1 MANSSGR
8 IDGNVHRYRVRVYY
22 EDTDATGVVYY
33 ANYLKFTERARTE
46 LLRLL
51 GADHSALDE
60 TAGNAWAV
68 RRCTIDYLRPARLD
82 DELEVGTRVLALGGA
97 SAEIEQVVRRGD
109 VDLAR
114 LDLRLA
120 FVTPE
125 GRPRRLPDALRETL
139 QTLVQP

>member
-97 SAEIEQVVRRGD
+97 SAELEQVVRRGD

-125 GRPRRLPDALRETL
+125 GRPRRLPDSLRETL

>member
-1 MANSSGR
+1 MADSSGR

-22 EDTDATGVVYY
+22 EDTDASGVVYY

-51 GADHSALDE
+51 GADHAALDE

-97 SAEIEQVVRRGD
+97 SAELEQVVRLGD

>member
-8 IDGNVHRYRVRVYY
+8 IEGNVHRYRVRVYY
-22 EDTDATGVVYY
+22 EDTDASGVVYY
-33 ANYLKFTERARTE
+33 ANYLKFSERARTE

-51 GADHSALDE
+51 GADRSALGE

-97 SAEIEQVVRRGD
+97 SAELEQVVRLGD
-109 VDLAR
+109 VDIAR

-120 FVTPE
+120 YVTPK
-125 GRPRRLPDALRETL
+125 GRPRRLPDALRATL
-139 QTLVQP
+139 QTLIQP

>member
-8 IDGNVHRYRVRVYY
+8 IDGNVHRYRIRVYY

-33 ANYLKFTERARTE
+33 ANYLKFTARARTE

-60 TAGNAWAV
+60 TAGNSWAV

-82 DELEVGTRVLALGGA
+82 DELEVGTRVVALGGA
-97 SAEIEQVVRRGD
+97 SAELEQVVRRGD

>member
-60 TAGNAWAV
+60 TAGNVWAV

-125 GRPRRLPDALRETL
+125 GRPKRLPDALRATL
-139 QTLVQP
+139 QTFVQP

>member
-8 IDGNVHRYRVRVYY
+8 IEGNVHRYRVRVYY
-22 EDTDATGVVYY
+22 EDTDASGVVYY

-51 GADHSALDE
+51 GADHAALDE

-97 SAEIEQVVRRGD
+97 SAELEQVVRLGD
-109 VDLAR
+109 VDIAR

-120 FVTPE
+120 YVTPK
-125 GRPRRLPDALRETL
+125 GRPRRLPDALRATL
-139 QTLVQP
+139 QTLIQP

>member
-60 TAGNAWAV
+60 TAGTAWAV

-97 SAEIEQVVRRGD
+97 SAEIEQVVRLGD

-125 GRPRRLPDALRETL
+125 GQPRRLPDSLRETL